1 VRLSWPLTGRSGEMG
16 AIEAAILAAHVSGIV
31 VGGTAGVGKSRI
43 AREALSGA
51 VSRGCEGRWAVG
63 TSSARTL
70 PLGAFTAW
78 AQSGVTD
85 TVQLVRGVI
94 ESLTAAP
101 AGTTVV
107 VVVDDAHLLDDLST
121 FVVQQIVQRGAAK
134 VVLTVRG
141 GEPIPAAVQEIWR
154 GSQFDRLDLQP
165 LSLDETT
172 TLLSATL
179 GGSVDPDA
187 AQRLWALT
195 RGNVLYLR
203 NIVEQEVAEGRLE
216 MQHGYWRWTGDP
228 IVAPGLV
235 ELIESRIG
243 DLPAPVADVIDALA
257 VGEPIELAA
266 LTRITD
272 PAAVEE
278 ADTRGLI
285 TLEPVVGGVEVRV
298 AHPLYGEVR
307 RKRAAPTRLRRL
319 RGLVAAEL
327 AASDDRDDARV
338 VVRRATLSLDSDLT
352 PDADLLVRAAN
363 GAVWL
368 ADLQLAERLAE
379 AAIRADAGPEAN
391 FVRAHAL
398 SWLSRGE
405 EADTVL
411 AEIRTSQLTD
421 VDHARFAFLRASN
434 MLWVL
439 ADPVRAKELIHDA
452 SRTTSPQARSYID
465 AFLTVYWFAMD
476 QPGLAT
482 QASKDLAVDDL
493 PAVVDA
499 EIAWALAAISADAGR
514 TTEAV
519 AVADAGYIVA
529 TRSFDAPQMRFNIA
543 DAHVSALLLSGR
555 VRDAV
560 DVAERVRQQA
570 ADLPGAAHLLGAAVA
585 GRAALGAGHLDTAC
599 LLLEQAAEALSA
611 SGHAI
616 GWGYRYHF
624 PRSTALAMRG
634 STGEAAAALAALD
647 KLRRPFRS
655 LDCERSLAHAWV
667 VAGQGA
673 VSEAVTILL
682 SAAERAGANGQFAAE
697 VMCLQTAT
705 QFGDRSGA
713 PRLRELEAIVDGP
726 RVGLATRFAEAL
738 HDGDAAELAAVSED
752 FERMGDLVAA
762 VDAAAHAAIGFR
774 RLDLRGSALGSSTR
788 ADALAQ
794 QCGGASIPAL
804 RQAIERL
811 PLTDRE
817 REIVML
823 LADGLSS
830 RAVAERLTLSV
841 RTVESHIYR
850 AMMKTDTS
858 SRDELVNLIPRRKP
872 ETH

>member
-1 VRLSWPLTGRSGEMG
+1 M
-16 AIEAAILAAHVSGIV
+16 
-31 VGGTAGVGKSRI
+31 
-43 AREALSGA
+43 
-51 VSRGCEGRWAVG
+51 
-63 TSSARTL
+63 
-70 PLGAFTAW
+70 
-78 AQSGVTD
+78 
-85 TVQLVRGVI
+85 
-94 ESLTAAP
+94 
-101 AGTTVV
+101 
-107 VVVDDAHLLDDLST
+107 
-121 FVVQQIVQRGAAK
+121 
-134 VVLTVRG
+134 RG
-141 GEPIPAAVQEIWR
+141 GEPTPAAVQEIWR

-187 AQRLWALT
+187 AQRLWTLT
-195 RGNVLYLR
+195 RGNMLYLR

-368 ADLQLAERLAE
+368 ADLPLAERLAE

-421 VDHARFAFLRASN
+421 ADHARFAFLRASN

-452 SRTTSPQARSYID
+452 SSTASPQARSYID

-482 QASKDLAVDDL
+482 QASKDLAVDEL

-499 EIAWALAAISADAGR
+499 EMLGRSLPSPRMRGAPPKRWPSQTRDTSLRRALSTLRRCGSTSLMHTSAHCCCPAGFGTPSMWPSGCASRQPISRGRRTCSVLRWRVGPHLVQATWIPHVCCWSRRRRRCPPRAMPSAGDTVITSHAR
-514 TTEAV
+514 QPSPCGVQPARQPPRLP
-519 AVADAGYIVA
+519 
-529 TRSFDAPQMRFNIA
+529 RSISCGVLFGCWT
-543 DAHVSALLLSGR
+543 LSG
-555 VRDAV
+555 AW
-560 DVAERVRQQA
+560 
-570 ADLPGAAHLLGAAVA
+570 PGRGWPLA
-585 GRAALGAGHLDTAC
+585 RA
-599 LLLEQAAEALSA
+599 
-611 SGHAI
+611 
-616 GWGYRYHF
+616 R
-624 PRSTALAMRG
+624 
-634 STGEAAAALAALD
+634 
-647 KLRRPFRS
+647 
-655 LDCERSLAHAWV
+655 
-667 VAGQGA
+667 
-673 VSEAVTILL
+673 
-682 SAAERAGANGQFAAE
+682 
-697 VMCLQTAT
+697 
-705 QFGDRSGA
+705 
-713 PRLRELEAIVDGP
+713 
-726 RVGLATRFAEAL
+726 
-738 HDGDAAELAAVSED
+738 
-752 FERMGDLVAA
+752 
-762 VDAAAHAAIGFR
+762 
-774 RLDLRGSALGSSTR
+774 
-788 ADALAQ
+788 
-794 QCGGASIPAL
+794 
-804 RQAIERL
+804 
-811 PLTDRE
+811 
-817 REIVML
+817 
-823 LADGLSS
+823 
-830 RAVAERLTLSV
+830 
-841 RTVESHIYR
+841 
-850 AMMKTDTS
+850 
-858 SRDELVNLIPRRKP
+858 
-872 ETH
+872 

>member
-1 VRLSWPLTGRSGEMG
+1 
-16 AIEAAILAAHVSGIV
+16 
-31 VGGTAGVGKSRI
+31 
-43 AREALSGA
+43 
-51 VSRGCEGRWAVG
+51 
-63 TSSARTL
+63 
-70 PLGAFTAW
+70 
-78 AQSGVTD
+78 
-85 TVQLVRGVI
+85 
-94 ESLTAAP
+94 
-101 AGTTVV
+101 
-107 VVVDDAHLLDDLST
+107 
-121 FVVQQIVQRGAAK
+121 
-134 VVLTVRG
+134 
-141 GEPIPAAVQEIWR
+141 
-154 GSQFDRLDLQP
+154 
-165 LSLDETT
+165 
-172 TLLSATL
+172 
-179 GGSVDPDA
+179 
-187 AQRLWALT
+187 
-195 RGNVLYLR
+195 
-203 NIVEQEVAEGRLE
+203 

-298 AHPLYGEVR
+298 AHPLYGKVR

-482 QASKDLAVDDL
+482 QTSKDLAVDDL

-726 RVGLATRFAEAL
+726 RVGLAARFAEAL

-774 RLDLRGSALGSSTR
+774 RQDLRGSALGSSTR

-794 QCGGASIPAL
+794 QCSGASTPAL

-830 RAVAERLTLSV
+830 RAVAERLTLSL

-872 ETH
+872 ETQ

>member
-1 VRLSWPLTGRSGEMG
+1 MRLSWPLTGRSEEMG
-16 AIEAAILAAHVSGIV
+16 AIEAAILASDVSGIV
-31 VGGTAGVGKSRI
+31 VFGAAGVGKSRI
-43 AREALSGA
+43 AREALTAA

-107 VVVDDAHLLDDLST
+107 VGVDDVHRLDNLST
-121 FVVQQIVQRGAAK
+121 FVVQQIAQRGAAK
-134 VVLTVRG
+134 LVLTVRD
-141 GEPIPAAVQEIWR
+141 GEPIPAAVKEIWT
-154 GSQFDRLDLQP
+154 GGQFDRLDLQP
-165 LSLDETT
+165 LSLDQTT
-172 TLLSATL
+172 TLLSAAL
-179 GGSVDPDA
+179 AGSVDPDA
-187 AQRLWALT
+187 DQRLWTLT

-203 NIVEQEVAEGRLE
+203 NIVEQEVADGRLE
-216 MQHGYWRWTGDP
+216 MQHGYWRWIGDP

-285 TLEPVVGGVEVRV
+285 TVETVTGGVEVRV

-327 AASDDRDDARV
+327 AASDDRDDVRL

-352 PDADLLVRAAN
+352 PDADLLVRAAH
-363 GAVWL
+363 GAVGL
-368 ADLQLAERLAE
+368 ADLPLADRLAE
-379 AAIRADAGPEAN
+379 AAIRAGAGPEAN

-411 AEIRTSQLTD
+411 AEIRTSELTQG
-421 VDHARFAFLRASN
+421 DHARSAFLRASN

-439 ADPVRAKELIHDA
+439 ADPARAKELIDDA
-452 SRTTSPQARSYID
+452 ARATSPEARGYID

-476 QPGLAT
+476 QPGLAME
-482 QASKDLAVDDL
+482 ASKDLALEDL

-499 EIAWALAAISADAGR
+499 EIAWTLAAISADAGR

-519 AVADAGYIVA
+519 AIADAGYTVA

-543 DAHVSALLLSGR
+543 DAHVGALLLSGR
-555 VRDAV
+555 VGDAV
-560 DVAERVRQQA
+560 DVAERLRQQA
-570 ADLPGAAHLLGAAVA
+570 ADLPGAAQLLGAAVA
-585 GRAALGAGHLDTAC
+585 GRAALGAGRLDTAC
-599 LLLEQAAEALSA
+599 LLLQHAADALSDL
-611 SGHAI
+611 GYVI
-616 GWGYRYHF
+616 GWGYRYHV
-624 PRSTALAMRG
+624 PRATALAMRG
-634 STGEAAAALAALD
+634 STAEAAAALDALD
-647 KLRRPFRS
+647 KLQRPFRL
-655 LDCERSLAHAWV
+655 LDYERSVARAWV
-667 VAGQGA
+667 AAGQGA
-673 VSEAVTILL
+673 ISEAITVLL
-682 SAAERAGANGQFAAE
+682 SAAERAAANRQFAAE
-697 VMCLQTAT
+697 VFCLQAAT
-705 QFGDRSGA
+705 QFGDHSSA
-713 PRLRELEAIVDGP
+713 PRLRELESIVEGP
-726 RVGLATRFAEAL
+726 RVGLAARFAEAL
-738 HDGDAAELAAVSED
+738 RDGDGDALAAVSEE
-752 FERMGDLVAA
+752 FERIGDVVAA
-762 VDAAAHAAIGFR
+762 VDAAAQAAITYR
-774 RLDLRGSALGSSTR
+774 RQDLRGSALGCSTR
-788 ADALAQ
+788 ADALAE
-794 QCGGASIPAL
+794 QCGASTPAL
-804 RQAIERL
+804 RQATEPL

-817 REIVML
+817 REIAML
-823 LADGLSS
+823 IGEGSS
-830 RAVAERLTLSV
+830 NREIAARLTLSL
-841 RTVESHIYR
+841 RTVENHIYK
-850 AMMKTDTS
+850 AMAKTGTT
-858 SRDELVNLIPRRKP
+858 SRDELANLVRRHEPRYR
-872 ETH
+872 